1 MAGTV
6 APPQTV
12 RSEGRSTCAT
22 GLTTISK
29 LTGALLQVIPLIR
42 AEPVTV
48 TVEKMGAS
56 PALKAVNDAIL
67 PLPAA
72 IGNTLVLEF
81 DQLKVVP
88 DTVEAKVI
96 ALVTPPELITCVGT
110 ALTTTAG
117 LTVMVL
123 VATASEQLPVPAM
136 VYVMVAVPPATP
148 LTTPAAL
155 TVATLVLVEDQVPPV
170 TVELKFVNVPAHI
183 S

>member
-1 MAGTV
+1 
-6 APPQTV
+6 
-12 RSEGRSTCAT
+12 
-22 GLTTISK
+22 
-29 LTGALLQVIPLIR
+29 
-42 AEPVTV
+42 
-48 TVEKMGAS
+48 
-56 PALKAVNDAIL
+56 
-67 PLPAA
+67 
-72 IGNTLVLEF
+72 
-81 DQLKVVP
+81 LKVVP

-117 LTVMVL
+117 LTVMAL

-170 TVELKFVNVPAHI
+170 TVELKFVKLPAHI